1 MKMKKYTAS
10 TMPEV
15 MKLIRKDLGE
25 DAVILNSK
33 VCIFKRFLRII

>member
-1 MKMKKYTAS
+1 MKIKKIKGS

-15 MKLIRKDLGE
+15 MQIVRRELGE

-33 VCIFKRFLRII
+33 VIHEGGFF